1 MFILTLK
8 LGQVFIFPAICYDLI
23 SKLVLKFPDNEVL
36 SSLTL
41 FLNRLNDEARE
52 GALVVVEGRRD
63 ASALRG
69 LGFHGPL
76 YLLCHNGSPLRLTT
90 VASRFKK
97 TILLTD
103 LDSAG
108 RALTKRTA
116 LLLNARKRK
125 FDLSFRRQL
134 SIVTKGAVT
143 QVEHLKRYQEFLLT
157 YSW

>member
-1 MFILTLK
+1 MFLE
-8 LGQVFIFPAICYDLI
+8 VCYDLI
-23 SKLVLKFPDNEVL
+23 SKLVLKIPDNEVL
-36 SSLTL
+36 SNLTL
-41 FLNRLNDEARE
+41 FVNRLNDEAKE

-125 FDLSFRRQL
+125 FDLSFRKQL
-134 SIVTKGAVT
+134 NIVTKGSVN
-143 QVEHLKRYQEFLLT
+143 QVEDLKRYQEFLAA
-157 YSW
+157 YVW

>member
-1 MFILTLK
+1 MFM
-8 LGQVFIFPAICYDLI
+8 AISYDLI
-23 SKLVLKFPDNEVL
+23 SKLVLKCPDNEVI
-36 SSLTL
+36 SSLTC
-41 FLNRLNDEARE
+41 FVNRLNDEAKE
-52 GALVVVEGRRD
+52 GALVVVEGLRD

-125 FDLSFRRQL
+125 LDLSFRRQL
-134 SIVTKGAVT
+134 NIVTKGTVN
-143 QVEHLKRYQEFLLT
+143 QIEDLKRYQEFLAT
-157 YSW
+157 YIW

>member
-1 MFILTLK
+1 M
-8 LGQVFIFPAICYDLI
+8 
-23 SKLVLKFPDNEVL
+23 VLKCPDNEVI
-36 SSLTL
+36 SSLTS
-41 FLNRLNDEARE
+41 FVNRLNDEAKE
-52 GALVVVEGRRD
+52 GALVVVEGLRD

-134 SIVTKGAVT
+134 NIVTKGTVN
-143 QVEHLKRYQEFLLT
+143 QIEDLKRYQEFLAT
-157 YSW
+157 YIW